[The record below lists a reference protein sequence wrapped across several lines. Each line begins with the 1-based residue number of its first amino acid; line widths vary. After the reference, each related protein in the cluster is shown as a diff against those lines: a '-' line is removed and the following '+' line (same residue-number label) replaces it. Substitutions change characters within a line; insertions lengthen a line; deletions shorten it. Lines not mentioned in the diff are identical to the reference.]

1 MGAKA
6 AYQNKA
12 VSLARTSSDLTEMEV
27 AREVSIAWG
36 EAYCCERRYELYS
49 QLDTVYQDFEKAAR
63 LRYETEATSRLE
75 YLSAMN
81 QSKQIAIQKEQAR
94 QDYHIALH
102 KLNMS
107 DCNET
112 VKNYFRNA
120 VVRIETAG
128 YEKLM
133 ELSDDDDRAV
143 IYMKRSGDRIQDFIL
158 YSVGDDPCM
167 VDITGNFKMSDVQ
180 ALIAC
185 AEDRVD

>member
-1 MGAKA
+1 MKRLIIAAFLAAATFIGAFAQNAEELYRSFSNEKGAESVKVGSFICKLASVGAKA
-6 AYQNKA
+6 DKDNDKDDR
-12 VSLARTSSDLTEMEV
+12 LAASILGDV
-27 AREVSIAWG
+27 ASI
-36 EAYCCERRYELYS
+36 YV
-49 QLDTVYQDFEKAAR
+49 LD
-63 LRYETEATSRLE
+63 
-75 YLSAMN
+75 
-81 QSKQIAIQKEQAR
+81 
-94 QDYHIALH
+94 
-102 KLNMS
+102 MS

-185 AEDRVD
+185 AEDRAD